1 MTQNKKDILQSSKYR
16 NIRVFPG
23 CPVVKTLH
31 FHCWGGAGS
40 IPGQGTKI
48 LHGQKTNKKKQ
59 QQQNEQTKTELR
71 DFSGGPMAKTLCSQC
86 RGPGCNAWSGNYIP
100 HAPTKATQHV
110 GS

>member
-48 LHGQKTNKKKQ
+48 LHGQKTKNNNNNNNKMNKQ
-59 QQQNEQTKTELR
+59 KL
-71 DFSGGPMAKTLCSQC
+71 S
-86 RGPGCNAWSGNYIP
+86 
-100 HAPTKATQHV
+100 
-110 GS
+110 